1 MKKKSTFHKLV
12 AYFIFRSKGGVLNN
26 FNSLL
31 SPEEYKHRRSKK
43 VEDRANELLDL
54 LAPLPSKSPLR
65 TVGDIGD
72 GCYVMTEYDFKKTKY
87 LISGG
92 IENNNS
98 FEVTLA
104 ESGVKGIQVDNS
116 ITTPPVI
123 HKNLTFLKGT
133 LGLGEEESFSINRYM
148 NERNFSNVVLKLDI
162 EGAEYEVINGISLDN
177 LKKIHC
183 LIVEFHN
190 LDTICTDTFWNQ
202 IQSLL
207 IKLKKVELYPCF
219 VSANNVTSGEILGGT
234 LIPRNIEVTFTRKRN
249 LKRRF
254 SSSDL
259 KQVRSLRTINDPN
272 LSSINID
279 HLIFRK
285 AYRDV

>member
-1 MKKKSTFHKLV
+1 
-12 AYFIFRSKGGVLNN
+12 
-26 FNSLL
+26 
-31 SPEEYKHRRSKK
+31 
-43 VEDRANELLDL
+43 
-54 LAPLPSKSPLR
+54 
-65 TVGDIGD
+65 
-72 GCYVMTEYDFKKTKY
+72 MTEYDFKKTEY

-104 ESGVKGIQVDNS
+104 KSGVKGIQVDNS

-190 LDTICTDTFWNQ
+190 LDSICTDTFWNQ

-207 IKLKKVELYPCF
+207 IKLKRVELYPCF

-234 LIPRNIEVTFTRKRN
+234 LIPRNIEVTFTRKSN

-254 SSSDL
+254 SFSDL
-259 KQVRSLRTINDPN
+259 KQVRSLRTINNPN